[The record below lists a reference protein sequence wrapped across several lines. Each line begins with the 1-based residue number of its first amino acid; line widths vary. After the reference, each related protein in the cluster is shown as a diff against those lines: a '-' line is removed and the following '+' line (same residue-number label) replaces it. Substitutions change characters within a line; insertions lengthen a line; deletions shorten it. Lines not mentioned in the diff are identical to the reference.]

1 MRTLALVVLAAT
13 TSTFGC
19 TSIGHRGEGAIATL
33 ESRAG
38 STVLGTATFSQRYN
52 GVHVRVEVSGLVSG
66 SEHGFHV
73 HEKGDCSAPD
83 ASSAG
88 GHFNPAGVAHG
99 KFSAA
104 VHHAG
109 DLPSLVADANGR
121 ARLDFALPGATLDA
135 GPGSIM
141 GHSVVVHGAADDFT
155 TQPSG
160 NSGARVA
167 CGVIR
172 AK

>member
-1 MRTLALVVLAAT
+1 MRVPTLLVLLAAT
-13 TSTFGC
+13 TTFGC
-19 TSIGHRGEGAIATL
+19 TSIGHRGDTASATL
-33 ESRAG
+33 ESRSG
-38 STVLGTATFSQRYN
+38 STVLGTATFRQRYN
-52 GVHVRVEVSGLVSG
+52 GVHVRVDVNGLVGG

-73 HEKGDCSAPD
+73 HDKGDCSAPD
-83 ASSAG
+83 AASAG
-88 GHFNPAGVAHG
+88 GHFNPTAVAHG
-99 KFSAA
+99 KFSAS
-104 VHHAG
+104 VHHSG
-109 DLPSLVADANGR
+109 DLPSLVADSNGR
-121 ARLDFALPGATLDA
+121 ARLEFDLPGATLDA

-167 CGVIR
+167 CGVIQ